1 MSEDGLAKPAL
12 LRIAVTGSSGLVG
25 TRLAAFLTARGH
37 HVRRVV
43 RRPPDPD
50 ADEISWDPTTGRI
63 DAAALQET
71 DCLVHLAG
79 DNVAAGRWT
88 QARKDAIRTSR
99 VAGTRLLSETL
110 AKLANAPRTLIAAS
124 AIGYYGDRG
133 DETLTEGSPP
143 GTGFLADVCRQ
154 WEAATEP
161 AKQAGI
167 RVVNLRIGL
176 VLSAAGGALAKMLTP
191 FKLGLGGV
199 VGSGRQYLS
208 WIALDDLVAAVHH
221 LIVTEDVSG
230 PVNAVSPNPV
240 TNREFT
246 KTLGR
251 VLRRPT
257 ILPLPTS
264 IIRLLFGEMGR
275 ALLLAGA
282 RVRPTKLQAT
292 GFEFSHPRLDG
303 ALCHELGKTQT

>member
-1 MSEDGLAKPAL
+1 MSEDGLAKPAS
-12 LRIAVTGSSGLVG
+12 LRIAVTGSSGLIG
-25 TRLAAFLTARGH
+25 TRLAAFLAACGH

-63 DAAALQET
+63 DAAALEGV
-71 DCLVHLAG
+71 DCVVHLAG
-79 DNVAAGRWT
+79 ESIAAGRWT

-110 AKLANAPRTLIAAS
+110 AKLAKPPRTLIAAS

-133 DETLTEGSPP
+133 DETLTEDSPP

-167 RVVNLRIGL
+167 RVVNLRIGV
-176 VLSAAGGALAKMLTP
+176 VLSAVGGALAKMLTP

-199 VGSGRQYLS
+199 VGSGRQYMS
-208 WIALDDLVAAVHH
+208 WITLDDLVAAVHH
-221 LIVTEDVSG
+221 LIVTDDVSG

-246 KTLGR
+246 KTLGG
-251 VLRRPT
+251 VLHRPT
-257 ILPLPTS
+257 ILPLPAPVV
-264 IIRLLFGEMGR
+264 RLLFGEMGQ
-275 ALLLAGA
+275 ALLLAGTRA
-282 RVRPTKLQAT
+282 VPTKLQAA
-292 GFEFSHPRLDG
+292 GFEFSHPRLEG
-303 ALCHELGKTQT
+303 ALRHDLGKTQA

>member
-1 MSEDGLAKPAL
+1 MSEDGLAKPASL
-12 LRIAVTGSSGLVG
+12 HIAVTGSSGLIG
-25 TRLAAFLTARGH
+25 TRLAAFLAACGH
-37 HVRRVV
+37 HVTRVV

-50 ADEISWDPTTGRI
+50 AEEVSWDPTTGRI

-71 DCLVHLAG
+71 DCVVHLAG

-99 VAGTRLLSETL
+99 VVGTRLLSEAL
-110 AKLANAPRTLIAAS
+110 AKLANPPRALIAAS

-133 DETLTEGSPP
+133 DDRLTEDSPP

-161 AKQAGI
+161 AVQAGI
-167 RVVNLRIGL
+167 RVVNLRTGV
-176 VLSAAGGALAKMLTP
+176 VLSAVGGALARMLTP
-191 FKLGLGGV
+191 FKFGLGGI
-199 VGSGRQYLS
+199 VGSGRQYMS
-208 WIALDDLVAAVHH
+208 WIALDDLVAAIRH
-221 LIVTEDVSG
+221 LILADDVSG

-257 ILPLPTS
+257 ILPLPAAVV
-264 IIRLLFGEMGR
+264 RLLFGEMGQ
-275 ALLLAGA
+275 ALLLASA
-282 RVRPTKLQAT
+282 RIVRLRLQT
-292 GFEFSHPRLDG
+292 SGFEFSHPHLED
-303 ALCHELGKTQT
+303 ALRHELGERQT